1 MITQFQ
7 SAHFPSNNI
16 TLYIRV
22 FQINML
28 FSGKVWRTFN
38 WAVGFNKSFPFGW
51 RLIPIK
57 NICFSLLLRGWRN
70 VQVLE
75 LKFLKHF
82 FLFLTSFR
90 LAFGDWLIDW
100 LYQPSLGTV
109 TLLMI
114 RQEQNNSS
122 PSLASC
128 RRAAEGRWAP
138 AVIPAGPSNF
148 RDMCGDP
155 DWDFPCKQKQIL
167 HNLFVTFLK
176 KISLVLV
183 PNINVH

>member
-90 LAFGDWLIDW
+90 LAFGDWLID
-100 LYQPSLGTV
+100 
-109 TLLMI
+109 
-114 RQEQNNSS
+114 
-122 PSLASC
+122 C
-128 RRAAEGRWAP
+128 
-138 AVIPAGPSNF
+138 
-148 RDMCGDP
+148 
-155 DWDFPCKQKQIL
+155 
-167 HNLFVTFLK
+167 
-176 KISLVLV
+176 ISLHLGLWLCWWSVKSKIIPHRVLPRV
-183 PNINVH
+183 GGQPRAGGPPPSSLLDRQTSGTCAGTRTGTSPANKNKFYTICSSHS